1 MMTVDLPDQPSRA
14 GAARLPKRPAPCAGL
29 FGWRKE
35 GAPPREAKPEKSPG
49 RDYPVG

>member
-1 MMTVDLPDQPSRA
+1 MMNVDIPDQPSGLRA
-14 GAARLPKRPAPCAGL
+14 AKPPKRSAPCAGL

>member
-1 MMTVDLPDQPSRA
+1 MMSMDFPDQPSGPRA
-14 GAARLPKRPAPCAGL
+14 AKPPRRPAPCAGL

-35 GAPPREAKPEKSPG
+35 GASPRDAKSEKSPG